1 MDDTESVKKLIHF
14 SPIQIAAIEAY
25 ATDNGLLYGGKP
37 HFAAAVRQIIS
48 IGLGVE
54 AELFEL
60 KPGNP
65 HTTKKI

>member
-14 SPIQIAAIEAY
+14 SPVQIAVIEDY
-25 ATDNGLLYGGKP
+25 ARDNDLMYGGKP
-37 HFAAAVRQIIS
+37 HFAAAVRQVIS

-65 HTTKKI
+65 HTAKKI